1 MSLAS
6 VAAFFLMVLGGK
18 SSGVLWGFTALLGLS
33 FATINGA
40 TVSWAAQHL
49 PGELIMMI
57 LTRHAFITQKNVEND
72 IFLSKSFNFDSF

>member
-49 PGELIMMI
+49 PGELIMII
-57 LTRHAFITQKNVEND
+57 LTRHAFITQKLLK
-72 IFLSKSFNFDSF
+72 ITFFI